1 MCLITPTLLSLSLSL
16 SSSTRVY
23 VFTLL
28 CILSVDKLPAATT
41 CRAGNPRPGHRHQH
55 PPSVS
60 RLPGPFSQN
69 RQLLLSVGSNDFC
82 RVVFFVL
89 LLLLLFFF
97 LGRGLGAARSGA
109 SSIRWRFLFSPP
121 VLYAHVRCYDSKLTF
136 PFEKRLHSYSKYC
149 RTQTRQYQVDI
160 KGISEK

>member
-97 LGRGLGAARSGA
+97 PRPRPWRCPQRRFLHSMAFPFFTPGFICARSLLRLEIDVSLRKA
-109 SSIRWRFLFSPP
+109 TPFLFQ
-121 VLYAHVRCYDSKLTF
+121 VLQNPDTSVS
-136 PFEKRLHSYSKYC
+136 
-149 RTQTRQYQVDI
+149 
-160 KGISEK
+160 G